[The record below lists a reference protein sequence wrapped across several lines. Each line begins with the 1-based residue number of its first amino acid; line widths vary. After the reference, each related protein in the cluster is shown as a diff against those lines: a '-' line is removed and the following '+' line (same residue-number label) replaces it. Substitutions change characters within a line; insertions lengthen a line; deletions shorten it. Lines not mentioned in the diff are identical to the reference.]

1 MSSVVTGFKYLFG
14 IHMGIS
20 RGPVDELVEIKVGD
34 KSAWRGSVT
43 QNSTINISALNLFG
57 GEEGE
62 GGVEGQGYAL
72 FGEPTQTAPSAMASV
87 LSSPMPGFRGRF
99 TFFFDGILTMMNPYP
114 KPWKFRVRRSTK
126 GWDGG
131 CWYPEK
137 ATITLVREAS
147 IGESGDTTETT
158 RATATEQST
167 ITLASGNLR
176 ATFNPPGTLISVTEV
191 AREEYVNGEPQLV
204 RFSAASGAWSTS
216 SATLV
221 PVTEDVAPVLNAQG
235 NFDLT
240 LNPPATITSV
250 LFISFE
256 VLQGENGYVT
266 QTYDAGSGVWS
277 FADNVVTVLGSY
289 LSLLPGESVRVDYF
303 YSLPGSNPALPAN
316 TVQLN
321 PAFGF
326 NASSVIYVTYVYEIT
341 TVTPGGGNLGTAVI
355 KAMNPAH
362 IIYECLTNRQWGR
375 GLSRSAIDDDAF
387 RLAAD
392 QLFNEGLGLCIRWNR
407 RDEIRQFIRTILD
420 HITASLFINRKT
432 GKLSIKLVRA
442 DYKKSELPLF
452 TTDTGI
458 LSIDEADVS
467 SSGSAPVNEVRV
479 TWRDPV
485 TDEDRTVRAVNLAAR
500 QAAGGVSNSQSYE
513 LPGIP
518 TEQLAQRMAKQRL
531 NVVSRSLRRFNLTL
545 DRRGYNLV
553 PGGAFRI
560 QDGPR
565 GIRDMV
571 VRIATI
577 SYGSL
582 QDGRIK
588 VQVVQDEFGLPS
600 RGLTALPPKPW
611 QPPNNAAC
619 VDIHRVIEVPYRS
632 MYRSLSRAD
641 FDYVDPSAAHLG
653 VLMRQGNPLNATYD
667 IAVRPGAV
675 ETEDWPPSDNY
686 YCGYVPPTP

>member
-14 IHMGIS
+14 IHMGVS

-43 QNSTINISALNLFG
+43 QNSSINISAPNLFG
-57 GEEGE
+57 GEEAE
-62 GGVEGQGYAL
+62 GGVEGQGIAM
-72 FGEPTQTAPSAMASV
+72 FGEPTQTAPSALASV
-87 LSSPMPGFRGRF
+87 LTSPVPGFRGRF
-99 TFFFDGILTMMNPYP
+99 TFFFDGVLTMMNPYP
-114 KPWKFRVRRSTK
+114 KPWKFRVRRSTR

-137 ATITLVREAS
+137 ATVTLVREAS

-158 RATATEQST
+158 QATATEQST
-167 ITLASGNLR
+167 VTLVSTNLR
-176 ATFNPPGTLISVTEV
+176 ATFNPPGTLVTVSEV
-191 AREEYVNGEPQLV
+191 AREEFVNGEVQLV
-204 RFSAASGAWSTS
+204 RYSASSGAWSTS
-216 SATLV
+216 SSTQV
-221 PVTEDVAPVLNAQG
+221 PVSETVIALQNGQG
-235 NFDLT
+235 NFELQ
-240 LNPPATITSV
+240 LNSSVVIAGVTSV
-250 LFISFE
+250 SYE
-256 VLQGENGYVT
+256 VMLPGDGGFTT
-266 QTYDAGSGVWS
+266 QTYDSNSGVWS
-277 FADNVVTVLGSY
+277 VTGNVVTVLQGY
-289 LSLLPGESVRVDYF
+289 GLTQAASVTVNYF
-303 YSLPGSNPALPAN
+303 YIAPGSNQSLPAN
-316 TVQLN
+316 TIQLN

-326 NASSVIYVTYVYEIT
+326 TVPSTVWISYVYSIT
-341 TVTPGGGNLGTAVI
+341 TVTPGGANLGTAVI

-362 IIYECLTNRQWGR
+362 IVYECLTNREWGR
-375 GLSRSAIDDDAF
+375 GLPRTALDDDSF

-392 QLFNEGLGLCIRWNR
+392 LLFNEGFGLCVRWNR
-407 RDEIRQFIRTILD
+407 RDEIRQFIKLILD
-420 HITASLFINRKT
+420 HITANLYINRKT

-452 TTDTGI
+452 TTDTGL

-467 SSGSAPVNEVRV
+467 SAGTAPINEVRV

-485 TDEDRTVRAVNLAAR
+485 TDEERTVRAVNLAAR
-500 QAAGGVSNSQSYE
+500 QAAGGVSNSQTYSFE
-513 LPGIP
+513 GLP
-518 TEQLAQRMAKQRL
+518 TEQLAQRVAKQRL

-577 SYGSL
+577 NYGSL

-619 VDIHRVIEVPYRS
+619 VDVHRVIELPYRS
-632 MYRSLSRAD
+632 IYRSLSRAD
-641 FDYVDPSAAHLG
+641 FDYVDPNAAHLG

-667 IAVRPGAV
+667 VAVRSGAV
-675 ETEDWPPSDNY
+675 ETEDWPSSDNY